1 MTEKSNSAD
10 QLLQKLA
17 VLQEKQ
23 DSYARE
29 INRLHKEII
38 RLKHREELEK
48 SQEPSAVSENTS
60 QLSTSIE
67 ITHFENTQHESDRV
81 STKKFPE
88 GRAETAEESS
98 SIEKFIGE
106 NLINKI
112 GIAITIIGVAI
123 GVKYSID
130 HDLISPLT
138 RILLGYLVGAALL
151 GLGIRLK
158 EQYKNY
164 SAVLVSGSMAIFY
177 FITYAAFTFYG
188 LFPQS
193 VAFALMVLITA
204 LTVAASLQYDNQ
216 VIALIG
222 MVGAY
227 AIPFL
232 LSDDSG
238 NVAILFSYIAF
249 INVGILVV
257 SFKKYWEPLYFAS
270 FILTW
275 LIFIPW
281 CNSKYQAD
289 SDFEMAFG
297 FLFIFF
303 VQFYLAFLAYKV
315 SKKKMFELSDLLLI
329 LGNSFIFFG
338 MGYFLLVHQ
347 EDWEGSLGLFAL
359 LNAVFHGLVCL
370 AVFYRRMADRN
381 LIYFLSG
388 LAIVFVTIAIPVQ
401 LEGNWIT
408 LLWAGEV
415 TLLFW
420 IGRTKNVSLYEILSY
435 PLMVLTILSLIH
447 DWSIGYFHP
456 DKVQLAATFYPIFNI
471 FFLTSLFVGLA
482 FGFINWIHR
491 DRKYTSFLA
500 KEEEWW
506 NFFTFAIAAI
516 LLFTLYFA
524 LRNEIAVYWDR
535 LYANTVAKVAGTVP
549 DVFTSFYNTDLL
561 HFKSIWIINY
571 TLLFFSGLSWLNIRK
586 LKVGIAGQINLVINA
601 GVILIFLT
609 AGLYFLG
616 ELRDSYTTQE
626 LAPHFHPTL
635 FNILIRYVSFAFFAL
650 MLLTCDRYR
659 RQEFVGKKL
668 IREFDLVLHTSLLW
682 VASSELIHWMH
693 LAGSA
698 ESYKLGLSI
707 LWGIYSLMLISLGVW
722 KMKKHLRVG
731 AITVFAITLVKLF
744 FYDLDSLDTI
754 SRTIVFVSLGVLLLI
769 ISFIYNKYKNI
780 ISD

>member
-1 MTEKSNSAD
+1 M
-10 QLLQKLA
+10 
-17 VLQEKQ
+17 
-23 DSYARE
+23 
-29 INRLHKEII
+29 
-38 RLKHREELEK
+38 
-48 SQEPSAVSENTS
+48 
-60 QLSTSIE
+60 
-67 ITHFENTQHESDRV
+67 
-81 STKKFPE
+81 
-88 GRAETAEESS
+88 
-98 SIEKFIGE
+98 
-106 NLINKI
+106 
-112 GIAITIIGVAI
+112 
-123 GVKYSID
+123 KYSID

-193 VAFALMVLITA
+193 VAFTLMVLITA

-329 LGNSFIFFG
+329 FGNSFIFFG